1 MFREGAL
8 KCEHFLFVFHFG
20 TKELYVS
27 FSRTNFF
34 PLIYFHWNLRIIF
47 RKLNQILVKESL
59 EKYFQLFSFNRTEVL
74 WLIKWFLR
82 RGCYFQQQNIIAIIK
97 I

>member
-27 FSRTNFF
+27 FSRTNTSIHILSLKLENYF
-34 PLIYFHWNLRIIF
+34 P
-47 RKLNQILVKESL
+47 E
-59 EKYFQLFSFNRTEVL
+59 
-74 WLIKWFLR
+74 IKPNSR
-82 RGCYFQQQNIIAIIK
+82 
-97 I
+97 